1 MNGTD
6 WTAAARSRPAALAA
20 AAAGSASL
28 ALDSV
33 FPAALFA
40 VAAAARFGGR
50 GPALAVTL
58 CLTAPGLVGLLS
70 RATPS
75 APWAATAG
83 LLNFA
88 LVGLAL
94 AGVAG
99 SRRRTR
105 P

>member
-6 WTAAARSRPAALAA
+6 WTVAARYRPAALAA
-20 AAAGSASL
+20 AAAAASASL
-28 ALDSV
+28 ALGNV

-50 GPALAVTL
+50 GPALAATL
-58 CLTAPGLVGLLS
+58 CLTAPGLVGLLA

-75 APWAATAG
+75 APWAAAAG

-99 SRRRTR
+99 
-105 P
+105 